1 MDDRRDG
8 EDLEEE
14 REYSDNTIWE
24 KKSVFNKGEE
34 IKLSLE

>member
-24 KKSVFNKGEE
+24 KNLCLIKG
-34 IKLSLE
+34 KK